1 MFSYLATEIQGGNC
15 FVMLKHLA
23 VDIAPCSN
31 VFFWLKKKKMHAH
44 CKEIGTFRGMKNEM

>member
-23 VDIAPCSN
+23 VDTAPCSN
-31 VFFWLKKKKMHAH
+31 VFFWLKKKRCMLTVRKLEHS
-44 CKEIGTFRGMKNEM
+44 EG